1 MPQAT
6 GRPMPA
12 NLEELKPLLEGARQ
26 GRLMLQKC
34 DGCGRFRFPVQQL
47 CPYCW
52 SWNATW
58 APASGRG
65 EVLSFIVMHQV
76 YSPAFAQ
83 LVPYAVARI
92 KLAEGPLY
100 QANLVGIAPD
110 QVRCGMAVEAVFEP
124 LGEELA
130 LPMFRPA
137 R

>member
-1 MPQAT
+1 MAQAMS
-6 GRPMPA
+6 RPLPA
-12 NLEELKPLLEGARQ
+12 DVNELKPLLEGARQ

-34 DGCGRFRFPVQQL
+34 DSCGRFRFPVQEL

-52 SWNATW
+52 SWASTW
-58 APASGRG
+58 APTSGRG

-100 QANLVGIAPD
+100 NTNLVGIAPD
-110 QVRCGMAVEAVFEP
+110 EVRCGMAVEAVFEP